1 MGQSFQD
8 DGTGVGNNHNS
19 PSQERIYELMI
30 VGWHPVIYAKDKSP
44 LHLSP
49 YPSFSF
55 QSSMRLAKK
64 LLGAKKAWKSL
75 TSRVQSKLHKHNISK
90 AKKYATHL
98 LTGLSSIRHL
108 VASTASEGFCS
119 HICGPSVCRGCP
131 WETSKGKQVV
141 AEDSNGGKA
150 KTETGAG
157 SLETKASEKSGCTV
171 SDAWKAAVASSPQ
184 LRGVDERADEFI
196 SKFHKK

>member
-1 MGQSFQD
+1 
-8 DGTGVGNNHNS
+8 
-19 PSQERIYELMI
+19 
-30 VGWHPVIYAKDKSP
+30 
-44 LHLSP
+44 
-49 YPSFSF
+49 
-55 QSSMRLAKK
+55 MRLAKK

-108 VASTASEGFCS
+108 VACKRLRKRRAFKRSYSALHYDHHYKRCDQQQLQKGFAAIYVDHLFAEGAP
-119 HICGPSVCRGCP
+119 G
-131 WETSKGKQVV
+131 ETSKGKQVV

-196 SKFHKK
+196 SKFHKKMKLESEKSILDFQEMIKRSA